1 MAHRVKCIYCQQTFD
16 RDKYPYIQVSS
27 RRYAHPACAQAE
39 NKKKQ
44 EEENDKEKFEKYVM
58 DLLDETYINARVRK
72 QMNTYIEDYNYTYS
86 GMLKALVYFYEVKG
100 NSKAKANGGIGIIP
114 YIYKDAY
121 NYYYNLWMAQQS
133 NQGKVIQ
140 DYVPKEKVVVIPLPK
155 RIPMKRRLFTFLDDK
170 ENQSEQ

>member
-1 MAHRVKCIYCQQTFD
+1 MAHKVKCIYCQQVFD

-58 DLLDETYINARVRK
+58 NLLDETYINARVRK

-121 NYYYNLWMAQQS
+121 NYYLSIFLANDQNKNITFIQ
-133 NQGKVIQ
+133 KVKEYIIKP
-140 DYVPKEKVVVIPLPK
+140 PKK
-155 RIPMKRRLFTFLDDK
+155 RGTKNKLLDW
-170 ENQSEQ
+170 SEDIEEQ

>member
-1 MAHRVKCIYCQQTFD
+1 MAHKVKCIYCQQTFD

-58 DLLDETYINARVRK
+58 DLLNETYINARVRK
-72 QMNTYIEDYNYTYS
+72 QMNTFIEDYNYTYS

-100 NSKAKANGGIGIIP
+100 NNKAKANGGIGIIP

-121 NYYYNLWMAQQS
+121 NYYYNLWMAKQ
-133 NQGKVIQ
+133 
-140 DYVPKEKVVVIPLPK
+140 
-155 RIPMKRRLFTFLDDK
+155 
-170 ENQSEQ
+170 